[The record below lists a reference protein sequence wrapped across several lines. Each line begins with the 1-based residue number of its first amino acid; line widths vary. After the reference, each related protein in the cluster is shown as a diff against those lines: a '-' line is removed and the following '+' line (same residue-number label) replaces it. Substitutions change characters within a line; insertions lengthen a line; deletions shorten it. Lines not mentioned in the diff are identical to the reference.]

1 MRTKHHAGA
10 VLSFALASA
19 ALFATSAAAETWSQA
34 VTIESIKPLASWQGG
49 LVRVVI
55 NTNIVTSNCGTTNEI
70 DFGFSGG
77 TQESRSAVLGALYVA
92 FATARPLKFALHDT
106 SCSVASQ
113 PLFTGVEV
121 LNQ

>member
-19 ALFATSAAAETWSQA
+19 ALFATSAAAEAWSQA

-77 TQESRSAVLGALYVA
+77 TQESRSAVA